1 MGFFETHLACFSQDL
16 HDNLSHVSIA
26 VSSLLKTIHQRYD
39 QYFSDMGDGRY
50 FVQGQKRQTTQMACF
65 TKQFPALHSTHAQKG
80 GVESQE
86 CKIDRGASNIPFNT
100 VIMHGHK
107 AEIGACTY

>member
-50 FVQGQKRQTTQMACF
+50 FVQGQKRQTTQMACYEAVSR
-65 TKQFPALHSTHAQKG
+65 PPLHSRPKRWRRKPRVQN
-80 GVESQE
+80 
-86 CKIDRGASNIPFNT
+86 R
-100 VIMHGHK
+100 
-107 AEIGACTY
+107 